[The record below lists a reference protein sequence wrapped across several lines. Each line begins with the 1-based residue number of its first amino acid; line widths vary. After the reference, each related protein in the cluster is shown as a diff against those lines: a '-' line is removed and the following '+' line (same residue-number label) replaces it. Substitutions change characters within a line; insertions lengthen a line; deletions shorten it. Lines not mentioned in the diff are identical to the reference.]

1 MKQVIPYVKE
11 IVFKTNIAS
20 ITSISLEHE
29 EKIFDGEIAG
39 DFIIFGDY
47 KLHNDTTETEM
58 FKYRLPFTTILP
70 DNIKKDTIKVDIE
83 DFVYE
88 QIEDDVIK
96 VNIDFSI
103 YGDEEYQEEVEEGR
117 EETDGDVKEGIDW
130 DLYEDDSEETSSD
143 DEITREIEEFLAS
156 KEDII
161 EDDVKK
167 ENKEEKKEDIE
178 PMEDDRDLISIDDMM
193 LDPNE
198 VQVDTLELQENK
210 EEVLQEVKTEIK
222 SEEKNEY
229 VMYHIHIVKESETIE
244 QIINMYGTNIE
255 LVKEYNEIE
264 KIKTGD
270 KLIIPD
276 YVDE

>member
-117 EETDGDVKEGIDW
+117 EETDEEVKEGIDW
-130 DLYEDDSEETSSD
+130 DLYEDDSEDNSSD

-156 KEDII
+156 KEDIV
-161 EDDVKK
+161 EDDVKE
-167 ENKEEKKEDIE
+167 ENKEDKKEDIE
-178 PMEDDRDLISIDDMM
+178 PMEDDRDLVSIDDMM